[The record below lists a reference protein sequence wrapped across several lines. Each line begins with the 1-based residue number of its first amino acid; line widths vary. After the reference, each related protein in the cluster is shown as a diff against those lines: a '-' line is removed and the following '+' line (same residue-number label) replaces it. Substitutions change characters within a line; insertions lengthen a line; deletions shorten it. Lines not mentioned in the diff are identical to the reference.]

1 MVLYVK
7 FDARENEFKV
17 DIQEILSLLRELTS
31 VTTDMHEIQ
40 TMFEDKTNCEYWY
53 GETRSNAIAR
63 IGNTEIVS
71 EESYDDIVCRVADF
85 GITLTITLK
94 VRRIAVLDSD
104 SNKQLW
110 IDTIEITPVSV
121 TVKKQYENQDII
133 LPSIFPSI

>member
-1 MVLYVK
+1 MVLHTK
-7 FDARENEFKV
+7 FDAQENEFKV

-40 TMFEDKTNCEYWY
+40 KMFEDKTSCEYWY
-53 GETRSNAIAR
+53 GETRSNAVAR
-63 IGNTEIVS
+63 IGNAEVVS

-85 GITLTITLK
+85 GVILTITLK

-121 TVKKQYENQDII
+121 TVKKQYEIQDII
-133 LPSIFPSI
+133 LPSTFPSI